1 MSYREQARV
10 PISLQEAEKR
20 AIIAALEWAG
30 GNKSSAARVLGITRQ
45 TLRQKLKK
53 YHVANF

>member
-1 MSYREQARV
+1 V

-20 AIIAALEWAG
+20 AIIEALEWAG

-53 YHVANF
+53 YHVVNF